1 MAKPKSEKCES
12 CFVVNNKLRCSMC
25 KHAPKEW
32 IFSDD
37 GACVVGGFDMYKE
50 KEDQTNDV

>member
-1 MAKPKSEKCES
+1 MAKPKTEKCES
-12 CFVVNNKLRCSMC
+12 CFVINNKLRCSMC
-25 KHAPKEW
+25 KYAPKEW

-50 KEDQTNDV
+50 KENQDHE